1 MAKSMYSINLL
12 MSGLI
17 FFICF
22 TSVMNINDQCDEK
35 IFILISSKTVFLVDF
50 DSSPSIIYQT
60 KMNTTIENGLFN
72 KRTNTIILLINQSN
86 ETYFILT
93 LNIGDH
99 LNKNWIVKS
108 NKLFYSSYI
117 YLSVGQ
123 RYLYLLNNQTMLLQI
138 FNLPL
143 TSTAY
148 KQNYLLNLPQNQR
161 ILNYLI
167 DEKFQFLWIL
177 FEYYQYQLYICQ
189 LKSFSCQL
197 YMNIFNLN
205 KPIQFLINYNYQQFY
220 FYSKNYL
227 IIFKYNHNQT
237 DYSIH
242 YLNSTRSQFLTICEK
257 FNFIE
262 YISINNRQVCYQTC
276 QDLGNDTNRIHTI
289 QRLSSLSDILYCSKQ
304 RRIGQIVLMILI
316 LIDIATICGAI
327 SWFAYKYIS
336 QSTLDNKQVSCGIVW
351 TSEKEFITHF

>member
-1 MAKSMYSINLL
+1 
-12 MSGLI
+12 
-17 FFICF
+17 
-22 TSVMNINDQCDEK
+22 MNINDQCDEK
-35 IFILISSKTVFLVDF
+35 IFILISSKTVLLVNF
-50 DSSPSIIYQT
+50 DTQTNSSPSIIYQT
-60 KMNTTIENGLFN
+60 KLNTTIENGLFD

-93 LNIGDH
+93 LNIHDN
-99 LNKNWIVKS
+99 LNKNWIEKT
-108 NKLFYSSYI
+108 NKLFYSSSI
-117 YLSVGQ
+117 HIALGQ

-143 TSTAY
+143 TSMVY
-148 KQNYLLNLPQNQR
+148 KQNYLLNLPKNQR
-161 ILNYLI
+161 ILTYLI

-177 FEYYQYQLYICQ
+177 FEHYQYQLYICQ
-189 LKSFSCQL
+189 LKTFACQL

-205 KPIQFLINYNYQQFY
+205 KPIQFRINWNYQQLY

-227 IIFKYNHNQT
+227 IIFKYNYNQT

-242 YLNSTRSQFLTICEK
+242 YLNSTQIRFLTICER

-276 QDLGNDTNRIHTI
+276 QDLGNNTNRIHTI
-289 QRLSSLSDILYCSKQ
+289 QRISSLSNMFYCSKQ

-316 LIDIATICGAI
+316 LIEIGLIFGAI
-327 SWFAYKYIS
+327 LWLGYKYFS
-336 QSTLDNKQVSCGIVW
+336 QSKLDKSVNCGIIW